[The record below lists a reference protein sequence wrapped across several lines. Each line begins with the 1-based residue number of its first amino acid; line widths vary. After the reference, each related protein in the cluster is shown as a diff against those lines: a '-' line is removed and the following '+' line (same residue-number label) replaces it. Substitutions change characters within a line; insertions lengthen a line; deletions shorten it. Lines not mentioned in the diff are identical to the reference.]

1 MSSEMAPIQTTAA
14 ERRRPESNRRAVTP
28 PPPDQPARMVEHEPS
43 PATGRQSAERVARR
57 LRRQIASHAI
67 APGARLRE
75 WDVARDCDVPRLT
88 AREALDALVHQ
99 GFLERQPNRGVVVR
113 RRELPELLQLF
124 DLREVNEGLCARLAA
139 RNAEPESWDD
149 LIALF
154 GAPMAAVVER
164 KDLDAYVRN
173 YEKLRRRLMQAADS
187 SPLTDILQRLQDM
200 TGVFSHRVLLVS
212 DRTQQA
218 LHDHRAVLAALS
230 RGNAAAAERARRTT
244 ISNVRAMVQRYHAFV
259 L

>member
-1 MSSEMAPIQTTAA
+1 MAPIEMTSADEARRPAADRRSATTAQPAQPAA
-14 ERRRPESNRRAVTP
+14 EREDGSA
-28 PPPDQPARMVEHEPS
+28 PAS
-43 PATGRQSAERVARR
+43 GRQSAERVARR
-57 LRRQIASHAI
+57 LRQQIASHSI

-75 WDVARDCDVPRLT
+75 WDVARDCNVPRLT

-99 GFLERQPNRGVVVR
+99 GFVERQPNRGVVVR

-154 GAPMAAVVER
+154 GAPMEAVVAR

-173 YEKLRRRLMQAADS
+173 YEKLRRRLMEAAG
-187 SPLTDILQRLQDM
+187 SPPLADILQRLQDM
-200 TGVFSHRVLLVS
+200 TGVFSHRVLLAS
-212 DRTQQA
+212 DRTQHA
-218 LHDHRAVLAALS
+218 LHDHRAVLAALR

-244 ISNVRAMVQRYHAFV
+244 ISNVRAAVQRYHAFV